1 MQGAI
6 MRTTSKA
13 VIASFMATC
22 IPTSLLAEPILAI
35 GSPAQGSLDATDQK
49 LPSGTFY
56 DSYAITLASSQA
68 IEASAETSNF
78 VPRIMIFGPNGFHK
92 ESDVPN
98 PGQLKA
104 ELLFKAPEVGAYQI
118 AITSLQA
125 GAVGGYKLSVNA
137 LNQGTSPS
145 VSPVASLPTTS
156 PLPTPAPLL
165 AQPLELLNPT
175 EVVLPND
182 YPVLSRRNGDEG
194 TTRFKI
200 VTSGDGRIRDC
211 SITLSSGHPE
221 LDAQTCTAFRQ
232 RAKFRVSG
240 AANEPNGL
248 YAYSQTVRW
257 IMPASPPRPLFL
269 GTKVTE
275 STTTIDG
282 RTRCKFSDGLVLFV
296 AAGAGCTQDLPFQ
309 QVTENGIVRR
319 LNIVDTYL
327 SAYARTNQPAYAFN
341 IAAIL
346 TATGYNEAID
356 YYLKA
361 SDGGIGLASYV
372 MCAVYANPDSASF
385 NLYKPKSAVR
395 RCIMAHEQGI
405 DAGIPLIKNFLS
417 VHPEAATE
425 DEKQS
430 INARSQL
437 LKKYTSRPAW
447 LVPGGEVVRPKDYPK
462 DALRKSVQGRT
473 LVLFRVNTAGRADDC
488 IVLES
493 SLSYSLDE
501 AACRRIR
508 EAGSFTPAIASGQ
521 PSPMWISQ
529 GINWKANPNGNSV
542 IRSFLGAILGGI
554 IGAL

>member
-1 MQGAI
+1 

-13 VIASFMATC
+13 FIASLMAAC
-22 IPTSLLAEPILAI
+22 IPASALADPILTI
-35 GSPAQGSLDATDQK
+35 GSSAQGSLDATDQK
-49 LPSGTFY
+49 LPSGALY
-56 DSYAITLASSQA
+56 DSYPITLANSQA
-68 IEASAETSNF
+68 IEVGAETSNF
-78 VPRIMIFGPNGFHK
+78 VPRIMVFGPNGFHK

-98 PGQLKA
+98 AGQLKA
-104 ELLFKAPEVGAYQI
+104 ELLFKAPEAGSYQI

-125 GAVGGYKLSVNA
+125 GAVGSYKLSVSA
-137 LNQGTSPS
+137 LNQGISPLT
-145 VSPVASLPTTS
+145 SPVASLPITN
-156 PLPTPAPLL
+156 PLPTPAQTL

-194 TTRFKI
+194 STRFKI
-200 VTSGDGRIRDC
+200 VTGGDGKIRDC
-211 SITLSSGHPE
+211 IITQSSGHPE
-221 LDAQTCTAFRQ
+221 LDVQTCAGFRQ

-240 AANEPNGL
+240 SPNEPNGL
-248 YAYSQTVRW
+248 YAYNQTVRW

-269 GTKVTE
+269 GTKVSE
-275 STTTIDG
+275 STTTTDG
-282 RTRCKFSDGLVLFV
+282 RIRCKFSDGLVLFV
-296 AAGAGCTQDLPFQ
+296 AAGASCAQDLPFQ
-309 QVTENGIVRR
+309 QITENGTVRR

-327 SAYARTNQPAYAFN
+327 SAYTRTNQPAYAFN

-361 SDGGIGLASYV
+361 SDGGVGLASYV

-385 NLYKPKSAVR
+385 NLYNPKAAVR

-405 DAGIPLIKNFLS
+405 EAGIPLIKNFLS
-417 VHPEAATE
+417 THPEAATE

-430 INARSQL
+430 INARGQL
-437 LKKYTSRPAW
+437 LKNYTSRPVW
-447 LVPGGEVVRPKDYPK
+447 LVPGGEVIRSKDYPK

-473 LVLFRVNTAGRADDC
+473 IVAFRVNTAGRADEC
-488 IVLES
+488 IVVES
-493 SLSYSLDE
+493 SLSHSLDD

-508 EAGSFTPAIASGQ
+508 EAGSFTPANASGQ
-521 PSPMWISQ
+521 PAPMWITQ
-529 GINWKANPNGNSV
+529 TVNWKVNPNGNSFM
-542 IRSFLGAILGGI
+542 RSFLGAILGGI